1 MKKIVLLAVMLAMSA
16 SAAFSQVSFGV
27 KGGLNLANATNNNGE
42 TDMKPS
48 FYVGGLMEYRISDFF
63 GISPEL
69 LYSRQ
74 GAKSEQDGVT
84 AKIRLNYI
92 NLPVLAKIY
101 VAEGLSFDLGPQ
113 VGFLIDSDIWAKA
126 GDQTVTVD
134 LPSSEFNT
142 PAPNTLDVSFAMGLT
157 YNFNKCFVQGRYN
170 LGLTTVFEEDEMN
183 AKHSVI
189 QVGVGYRF

>member
-1 MKKIVLLAVMLAMSA
+1 MKKIVLLAVMLVMSA

-27 KGGLNLANATNNNGE
+27 KGGLNLANATNLEGE
-42 TDMKPS
+42 TDMKTS

-74 GAKSEQDGVT
+74 GVQYKEEGVT
-84 AKIRLNYI
+84 VRVRLNYI

-101 VAEGLSFDLGPQ
+101 VAEELSLDLGPQ
-113 VGFLIDSDIWAKA
+113 FGFSIDSDIWAKS
-126 GDQTVTVD
+126 GSQTATLD
-134 LPSSEFNT
+134 LPNSDYGIPS
-142 PAPNTLDVSFAMGLT
+142 PNAFDVSFAMGLT
-157 YNFNKCFVQGRYN
+157 YNFSKCFVQGRYN
-170 LGLTTVFEEDEMN
+170 LGLTNIFEDDEMN
-183 AKHSVI
+183 SKHSVI